1 MQQTIKKN
9 QLDKSGKKST
19 KNKSH
24 IYTDPYLGARAKIG
38 LKKERDA
45 QRSDFET
52 ALWRLLFYL
61 EHRQGEESLPKT
73 IGFIWVI
80 KRFCTRCARDGREL
94 AGWLALA
101 RFLI

>member
-1 MQQTIKKN
+1 M
-9 QLDKSGKKST
+9 
-19 KNKSH
+19 
-24 IYTDPYLGARAKIG
+24 YTDPYLGARAKIG

-94 AGWLALA
+94 ALLLNMIIFW
-101 RFLI
+101 